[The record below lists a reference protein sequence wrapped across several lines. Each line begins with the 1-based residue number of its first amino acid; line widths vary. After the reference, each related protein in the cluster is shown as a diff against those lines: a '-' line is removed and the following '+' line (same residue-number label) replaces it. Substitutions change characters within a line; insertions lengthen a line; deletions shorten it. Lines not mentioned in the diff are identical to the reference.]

1 MPRADRSGKQTLTGA
16 TQLFQ
21 SAKSQILPPLPLTD
35 PEKIFFDWIISSR
48 EASTWS
54 PNDLVIVVN
63 LARTFQRLE
72 VLNTALSE
80 EGFTQEN
87 NRGTQVA
94 NPIFL
99 ALTQTQHQVQAL
111 SKTLGLS
118 ASQKGLAGDRQTG
131 RNVAER
137 EAKAVIDKV
146 SSTDLLA

>member
-1 MPRADRSGKQTLTGA
+1 MPRSERSGKQTLTGSS
-16 TQLFQ
+16 QLFQ
-21 SAKSQILPPLPLTD
+21 SAKTKILPPLPLSD
-35 PEKIFFDWIISSR
+35 QELVFFDWVISSR

-72 VLNTALSE
+72 VLNTALAE

-94 NPIFL
+94 NPIFH

-118 ASQKGLAGDRQTG
+118 AAQKGLGGDRQSG
-131 RNVAER
+131 RNQAER
-137 EAKAVIDKV
+137 EARAVISKAA
-146 SSTDLLA
+146 STDLLA

>member
-1 MPRADRSGKQTLTGA
+1 MPKAGRPGKQTLTGA
-16 TQLFQ
+16 SQLFQ
-21 SAKSQILPPLPLTD
+21 SARSPIVSPLPLTE
-35 PEKIFFDWIISSR
+35 PEVMFFDWIISSR

-72 VLNTALSE
+72 VLNTALAA

-94 NPIFL
+94 NPIFN

-131 RNVAER
+131 RNIAER
-137 EAKAVIDKV
+137 EAKAIIDKA